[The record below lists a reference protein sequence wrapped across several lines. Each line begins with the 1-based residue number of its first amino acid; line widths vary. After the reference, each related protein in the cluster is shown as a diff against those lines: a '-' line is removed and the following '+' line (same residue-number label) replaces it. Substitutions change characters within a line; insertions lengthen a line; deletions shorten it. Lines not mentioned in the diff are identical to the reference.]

1 MYEYVTL
8 NIPSNRSLN
17 EYFHIVNWMYDRY
30 YVAQLTSGS
39 HWLMTN
45 FILIEHLLHPFGS
58 SLVST
63 VLLSTSCVYLSWIPY
78 GRESM
83 QQLFWKWLIS
93 FIMLLPNITHVT
105 IRISF
110 FFKFSLYFILCLCHT
125 WFILSWLDIWQLESA
140 TLVNSVSINMR
151 V

>member
-1 MYEYVTL
+1 MDLFCLVLSLMYEYVTL

-63 VLLSTSCVYLSWIPY
+63 ILLSTSCVYLSWIPY

-110 FFKFSLYFILCLCHT
+110 FLRFHYIL
-125 WFILSWLDIWQLESA
+125 FYAFAILDSFFHD
-140 TLVNSVSINMR
+140 
-151 V
+151 

>member
-1 MYEYVTL
+1 MHIILWVGISVYIIWSPLLNNNSSISLDLFCLVLSLMYEYVTL

-58 SLVST
+58 SLIST
-63 VLLSTSCVYLSWIPY
+63 ILLSTSCVYLSWIPY

-105 IRISF
+105 IRISIF
-110 FFKFSLYFILCLCHT
+110 
-125 WFILSWLDIWQLESA
+125 
-140 TLVNSVSINMR
+140 
-151 V
+151 

>member
-1 MYEYVTL
+1 MHIILWVGISVYIIWSPLLNNNSSISLDLFCLVLSLMYEYVTL

-63 VLLSTSCVYLSWIPY
+63 ILLSTSCVYLSWIPY

-93 FIMLLPNITHVT
+93 FIMLLSNITHVT
-105 IRISF
+105 IRISIF
-110 FFKFSLYFILCLCHT
+110 
-125 WFILSWLDIWQLESA
+125 
-140 TLVNSVSINMR
+140 
-151 V
+151 